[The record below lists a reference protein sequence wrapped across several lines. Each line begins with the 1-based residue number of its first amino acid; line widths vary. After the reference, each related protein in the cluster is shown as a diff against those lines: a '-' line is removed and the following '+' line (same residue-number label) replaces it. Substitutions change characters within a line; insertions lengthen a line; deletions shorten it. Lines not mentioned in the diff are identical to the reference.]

1 MYGIDEF
8 PEFVTGL
15 PQVELPFA
23 GASAWLIQSDCN
35 QVVFAEFNEAVE
47 VPSHSHQEQWEIVL
61 TGSLLL
67 RMDGKELE
75 YRAGEAF
82 FVPAG
87 TLHSANVQAG
97 YRAIIVFNEPGRYR
111 AK

>member
-1 MYGIDEF
+1 MRGIDKF

-15 PQVELPFA
+15 PEVDLPFA
-23 GASAWLIQSDCN
+23 GASAWLIHGDRK

-47 VPSHSHQEQWEIVL
+47 VPEHSHQEQSEIVL
-61 TGSLLL
+61 SGSVLL
-67 RMDGKELE
+67 RMDGKERE

-87 TLHSANVQAG
+87 TLHAADVQAG
-97 YRAIIVFNEPGRYR
+97 YRAVIVFNEPGRYR